1 VSVRRKRKAS
11 RVLSAVAILAA
22 AFAPVANAAAASSCI
37 QTSRIAVTKFE
48 DPKTVI
54 FLMTNGTVYRNAL
67 RRSCTIDRFDVF
79 AWRTVLGHLCPGDSV
94 LSTKGG
100 DTCVVGDFEKISP

>member
-1 VSVRRKRKAS
+1 MIVRRKTNATRA
-11 RVLSAVAILAA
+11 LSFVIILAA
-22 AFAPVANAAAASSCI
+22 LIGPVANAAAASSCI
-37 QTSRIAVTKFE
+37 QTSAIAVTKFE

-67 RRSCTIDRFDVF
+67 RRSCTSDRFDVF

-94 LSTKGG
+94 RSTHGG
-100 DTCVVGDFEKISP
+100 DTCVVGDFEKISR